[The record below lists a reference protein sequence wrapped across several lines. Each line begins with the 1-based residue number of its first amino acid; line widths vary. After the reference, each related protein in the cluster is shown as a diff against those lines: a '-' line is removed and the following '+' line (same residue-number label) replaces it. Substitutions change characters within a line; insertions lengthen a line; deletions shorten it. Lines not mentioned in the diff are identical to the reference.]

1 MKQKIEVAFETTRV
15 IAWRGN
21 NKIVEM
27 SCEPC
32 ANQVQM
38 VSAEQATLISGISLR
53 QLVKQYRNGRTA

>member
-1 MKQKIEVAFETTRV
+1 V

-27 SCEPC
+27 SCELC

-53 QLVKQYRNGRTA
+53 QLVKQYRNG